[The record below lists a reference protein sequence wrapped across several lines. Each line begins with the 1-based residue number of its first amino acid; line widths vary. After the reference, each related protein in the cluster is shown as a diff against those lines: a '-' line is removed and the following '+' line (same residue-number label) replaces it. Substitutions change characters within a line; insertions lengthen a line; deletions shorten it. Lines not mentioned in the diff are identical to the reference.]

1 MAIDDPSSVTVGG
14 RLRARASIP
23 LEDAGRRTGQ
33 TTIGL
38 VLQWLN
44 NSQTY
49 SGMMT
54 PSAAPRRRP
63 VPREESLDM
72 CAPEI
77 VDGLVLSFSTEVS
90 D

>member
-1 MAIDDPSSVTVGG
+1 MAIDDPSNVVVDG

-23 LEDAGRRTGQ
+23 LEDGRTDDVTVKLRL
-33 TTIGL
+33 GL

-72 CAPEI
+72 CAPGI
-77 VDGLVLSFSTEVS
+77 CSTGWC
-90 D
+90 

>member
-1 MAIDDPSSVTVGG
+1 MAIEDPSSVVVDG

-23 LEDAGRRTGQ
+23 LDDGRRDGQ

-38 VLQWLN
+38 VLQWLD
-44 NSQTY
+44 NSHTY

-72 CAPEI
+72 CTPEI
-77 VDGLVLSFSTEVS
+77 VQWVGAELAPEVS